1 MEEPQNKVMPKSDHL
16 KPMDFF
22 LCAIAAVGLH
32 ILLVVL
38 FCKEQN
44 LPLIPESQDRTT
56 ILFSEMDPHF
66 STVAQKIKAAPDPAE
81 FIRGNRYGY
90 SRYSATGGDGKPE
103 LKNNLPPL
111 VRSDEKQ
118 TETVSKEELPDERS
132 YAELK
137 KYTAQDLKKQTVPEA
152 VENSHELYPI
162 WRDAFG
168 SINIRNAFDGYNST
182 IRINSQAVTAP
193 TVLKIQFNPKK
204 KNGTIPVHVSLVQ
217 SCGDTFLDHYA
228 KNILQNRITDP
239 AFLKKFNP
247 EYNDKVS
254 IYWQPELKAV
264 DESTFPQ
271 NMFPGGDSL

>member
-1 MEEPQNKVMPKSDHL
+1 MEAQQNKVKPKSDHL
-16 KPMDFF
+16 TTMDFF
-22 LCAIAAVGLH
+22 LCAFAAVGLH
-32 ILLVVL
+32 VLLAVL

-44 LPLIPESQDRTT
+44 LPLVPESQDRTT
-56 ILFSEMDPHF
+56 ILFSEADPRF
-66 STVAQKIKAAPDPAE
+66 SAVAQKIKAAPDPTE

-90 SRYSATGGDGKPE
+90 SRYSTTGHNTEPE
-103 LKNNLPPL
+103 LKKNLPVLMPG
-111 VRSDEKQ
+111 DKKQ
-118 TETVSKEELPDERS
+118 PDSSKKEELPAERT

-137 KYTAQDLKKQTVPEA
+137 EYTAAVPKTQTAPEA
-152 VENSHELYPI
+152 AGNNSELYPI

-168 SINIRNAFDGYNST
+168 NINIRNAFEGYNST

-193 TVLKIQFNPKK
+193 TILKIQFNPKK
-204 KNGTIPVHVSLVQ
+204 SSGTIPVHVTLVQ

-254 IYWQPELKAV
+254 IYWQPELNAV